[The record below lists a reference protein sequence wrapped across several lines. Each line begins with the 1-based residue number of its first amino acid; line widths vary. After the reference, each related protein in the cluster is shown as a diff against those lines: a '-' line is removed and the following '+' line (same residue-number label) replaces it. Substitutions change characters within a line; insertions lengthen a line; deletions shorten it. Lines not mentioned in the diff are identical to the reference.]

1 MAEKLNPRM
10 QVLYAETIRPKMVEM
25 FGYKNMM
32 EVPKIDKIVL
42 NMGVGDAVNVEV
54 DATTQAVVDA
64 VERAVD
70 ARIEERL
77 GAKGLL

>member
-42 NMGVGDAVNVEV
+42 NMGVGDATQDKKKV
-54 DATTQAVVDA
+54 DQA
-64 VERAVD
+64 
-70 ARIEERL
+70 
-77 GAKGLL
+77 GLTNTFSCCLPFQSPL